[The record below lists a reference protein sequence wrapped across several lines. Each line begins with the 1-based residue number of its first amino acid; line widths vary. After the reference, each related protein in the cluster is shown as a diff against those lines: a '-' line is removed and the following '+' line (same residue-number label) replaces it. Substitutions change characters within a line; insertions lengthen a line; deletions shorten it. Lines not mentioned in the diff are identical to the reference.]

1 MTTRVVTGS
10 VLDPNGNAYTGNVLF
25 ELLSPFTT
33 GDAVYPASTATV
45 VIGNDG
51 TINTELAVPDEGTA
65 LYRITLPDNSSYLVY
80 LEAGAATTLQ
90 SLITI
95 ASSSVN
101 QDALQTL
108 LDAHAVDE
116 NAHTELASLSIT
128 TTVGF
133 YGTTP
138 ITKQT
143 GVAVTAEAIHAA
155 LVALGLIEGV

>member
-1 MTTRVVTGS
+1 MTTRVVTGA
-10 VLDPNGNAYTGNVLF
+10 VLDPNGDPYTGNVLF

-33 GDAVYPASTATV
+33 GDAVYPAKVATV
-45 VIGNDG
+45 AIDSNGAID
-51 TINTELAVPDEGTA
+51 TELAVPDEGTA

-80 LEAGAATTLQ
+80 LAAGAATTLQ
-90 SLITI
+90 ALITI
-95 ASSSVN
+95 AGSSVD

-108 LDAHAVDE
+108 LDAHEADE

-128 TTVGF
+128 DSVGF

-138 ITKQT
+138 IAKQT